1 MDSLSTGIN
10 VIKKNCIM
18 ASVDF
23 LTLIVLPFQ
32 KDVKNTL
39 SFHLN
44 INSTGS
50 FVFQM
55 ILHLLPEYLQIFKS
69 LCFHI
74 YKN

>member
-1 MDSLSTGIN
+1 MENLSTGIN

-23 LTLIVLPFQ
+23 LTLIVFPLQ

-39 SFHLN
+39 SFHSN
-44 INSTGS
+44 INSTCS

-55 ILHLLPEYLQIFKS
+55 ILHLLPEYLQIFKI
-69 LCFHI
+69 LFFHI
-74 YKN
+74 YIN

>member
-1 MDSLSTGIN
+1 MDNLSTGIN

-23 LTLIVLPFQ
+23 LTVIVLPFQ

-44 INSTGS
+44 INSACS

-55 ILHLLPEYLQIFKS
+55 ILHLLPEYLQIF
-69 LCFHI
+69 
-74 YKN
+74 